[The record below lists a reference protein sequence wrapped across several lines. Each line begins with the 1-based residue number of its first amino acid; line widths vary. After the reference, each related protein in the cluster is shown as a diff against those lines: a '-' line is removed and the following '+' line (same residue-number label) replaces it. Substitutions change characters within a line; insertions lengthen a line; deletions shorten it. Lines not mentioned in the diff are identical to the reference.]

1 MCPRVGH
8 APPPPPEWPRS
19 ALLPQHH
26 DRQENC
32 ERDRDRLGEHHQAAA
47 RKPVGGLLPGDTIAL
62 GTIVLSV
69 PIASRKSLSWTIATP
84 ATTVSLSSQEELRR
98 KQQDGS

>member
-1 MCPRVGH
+1 MAQIG
-8 APPPPPEWPRS
+8 APS
-19 ALLPQHH
+19 QHH

-32 ERDRDRLGEHHQAAA
+32 ERDRDRLGEHHQVAEAGW
-47 RKPVGGLLPGDTIAL
+47 RFIA
-62 GTIVLSV
+62 GWYDCVRTIVLSV

-84 ATTVSLSSQEELRR
+84 ATAVSLSSQEELRR